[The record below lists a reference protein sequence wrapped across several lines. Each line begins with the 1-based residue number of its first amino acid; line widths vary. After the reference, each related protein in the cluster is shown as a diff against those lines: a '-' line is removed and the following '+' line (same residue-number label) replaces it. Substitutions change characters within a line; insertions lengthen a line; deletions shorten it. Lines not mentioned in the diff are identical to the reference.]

1 VSPLVPQSKRARGY
15 GMVAFSYVIMG
26 SIGALVLWADAPE
39 SMVLVLRMGIAFVAL
54 AIFYA
59 RPWMWRE
66 IRQPGVLKLLL
77 LMAVL
82 DSATLLLFF
91 ISMRLTNVA
100 IGMFLLFLS
109 PLWVALLAPLFLKQ
123 RTDRMV
129 FPALVI
135 AMGGLAFIVVPPMMG
150 QEIKLSVW
158 GIVTG
163 LLAGMFL
170 AGFMLCVSALRRSVR
185 AATVVTCECA
195 LDTVFLLPLAIWQTY
210 ITGNGLTSRDWIS
223 GLILGV
229 VCTAFTYMV
238 WTEGVG
244 FIPVQHVPIL
254 GYLEPLSA
262 PLYALVLVGEWPS
275 WTTMVGGLLIVG
287 AGVLVVLK
295 GEKEAAAESAAAP
308 EG

>member
-1 VSPLVPQSKRARGY
+1 VRGY
-15 GMVAFSYVIMG
+15 GMVAFSYVVMG
-26 SIGALVLWADAPE
+26 AIGALVLWADAPE
-39 SMVLVLRMGIAFVAL
+39 SMVLVLRMGIAFVVL
-54 AIFYA
+54 AIFFA
-59 RPWMWRE
+59 RPWMWHE
-66 IRQPGVLKLLL
+66 IRRPGVLKLLL
-77 LMAVL
+77 LMAVI

-109 PLWVALLAPLFLKQ
+109 PLWVALLAPVFLKQ

-129 FPALVI
+129 FPAFLA
-135 AMGGLAFIVVPPMMG
+135 AMGGLAFIIVPPMIG
-150 QEIKLSVW
+150 QELNLSVW

-163 LLAGMFL
+163 LLAGVLL

-195 LDTVFLLPLAIWQTY
+195 LDTVFLMPLAVWQTY
-210 ITGNGLTSRDWIS
+210 VTGDGLTSRDWIS

-229 VCTAFTYMV
+229 VCTAFTYMI

-244 FIPVQHVPIL
+244 LIPVQHVPIL

-262 PLYALVLVGEWPS
+262 PLYAIVLVGEWPS
-275 WTTMVGGLLIVG
+275 WQTMVGGLLIVCAG
-287 AGVLVVLK
+287 ALVVLK
-295 GEKEAAAESAAAP
+295 GEKATAVEASAAP
-308 EG
+308 EA

>member
-1 VSPLVPQSKRARGY
+1 MRGY
-15 GMVAFSYVIMG
+15 GMVAFSYVVMG

-39 SMVLVLRMGIAFVAL
+39 SMVLVLRMGLAFVAL
-54 AIFYA
+54 AIFFA

-66 IRQPGVLKLLL
+66 IRKPGVLKLLL
-77 LMAVL
+77 LMAVI

-100 IGMFLLFLS
+100 VGMFLLFLS

-129 FPALVI
+129 FPAFLV
-135 AMGGLAFIVVPPMMG
+135 AMGGLAFIIVPPLTG
-150 QEIKLSVW
+150 EELHLSVW

-163 LLAGMFL
+163 LLAGVFL
-170 AGFMLCVSALRRSVR
+170 AGFMLCVSALRRTVR

-195 LDTVFLLPLAIWQTY
+195 LDTAFLMPLAIWQTY
-210 ITGNGLTSRDWIS
+210 VVGDGLTSRDWIA

-229 VCTAFTYMV
+229 VCTAFTYML

-244 FIPVQHVPIL
+244 HIPVQHVPIL

-287 AGVLVVLK
+287 AGALVVLK
-295 GEKEAAAESAAAP
+295 GDKATAVEASAAP
-308 EG
+308 EA

>member
-1 VSPLVPQSKRARGY
+1 MRLRGY
-15 GMVAFSYVIMG
+15 GMVAFSYVVMG
-26 SIGALVLWADAPE
+26 AVGALVLWADAPE

-54 AIFYA
+54 AVFFA

-66 IRQPGVLKLLL
+66 MRKPGALKLLL
-77 LMAVL
+77 IMAVV

-109 PLWVALLAPLFLKQ
+109 PLWVALLAPLILRQ
-123 RTDRMV
+123 RTDRIV
-129 FPALVI
+129 YPAFLV
-135 AMGGLAFIVVPPMMG
+135 AMGGLAFIIVPPLAG
-150 QEIKLSVW
+150 EELRLSVW

-163 LLAGMFL
+163 LLAGMLL
-170 AGFMLCVSALRRSVR
+170 AGFMICVSLLRRSIR
-185 AATVVTCECA
+185 SATVVTCECA
-195 LDTVFLLPLAIWQTY
+195 LDTVFILPLAVWQTFV
-210 ITGNGLTSRDWIS
+210 TGSGLTSRDWIA

-229 VCTAFTYMV
+229 VCTAFTYML

-275 WTTMVGGLLIVG
+275 WTTMAGGLLIVAAG
-287 AGVLVVLK
+287 ALVVLK
-295 GEKEAAAESAAAP
+295 GEKEAAAQAAAAP
-308 EG
+308 EA